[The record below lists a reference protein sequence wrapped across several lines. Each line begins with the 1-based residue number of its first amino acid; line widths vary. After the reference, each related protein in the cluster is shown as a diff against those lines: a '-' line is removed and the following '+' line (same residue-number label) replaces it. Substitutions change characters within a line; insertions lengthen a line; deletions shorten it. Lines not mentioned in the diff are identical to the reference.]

1 MGSGDKKE
9 RGTSSGNFWTNL
21 ESQLES
27 LGVNLEKSLSSLG
40 VDLDELGESL
50 SGSIKV
56 VCVTPDLG
64 DSVREMGE
72 NPRDHTVMVR
82 VDEDTQRKLDAWVET
97 GAVKSRSEAA
107 ALFIREGLHVRSEE
121 LSELEDALASV
132 DRAKQR
138 LHAKAKTVFGDQQSD
153 GGKDE

>member
-1 MGSGDKKE
+1 MGSDDK
-9 RGTSSGNFWTNL
+9 RGTRTGNFWETLQNK
-21 ESQLES
+21 LES
-27 LGVNLEKSLSSLG
+27 LGVDLENSMGGIGISLH
-40 VDLDELGESL
+40 ELEDRLADG
-50 SGSIKV
+50 IKV

-64 DSVREMGE
+64 ESVREMGE

-82 VDEDTQRKLDAWVET
+82 VDEETQRKLDAWVET

-121 LSELEDALASV
+121 LAELEDALASV

-138 LHAKAKTVFGDQQSD
+138 LRAKAKTVFGDLQ
-153 GGKDE
+153 DEDSTKE